1 MHGYTSATNATLRN
15 SPATFDQPFAANS
28 WNQLIFKL
36 DSSFQSARFRFSF
49 WFICKY
55 EYRVTLSPNELKIN
69 SKLGGKYVGQECGEL
84 CNPLLVRRKLLGKS
98 CRDGCNIYI
107 YFFYALQFFTSTF
120 INSKRDKNSYNSLWM
135 ILTARLNGYL
145 NYFSIICNSWK
156 LGRIS
161 CDESN
166 SLFTKYKNREYWYLA
181 SI

>member
-1 MHGYTSATNATLRN
+1 MLNKIVILFPSISLSLSLFYHPNQIYSLNVQHEMHGYTSATNATLRN

-36 DSSFQSARFRFSF
+36 DSSFQSAHFRFSF

-98 CRDGCNIYI
+98 CRDGCNVYI

-120 INSKRDKNSYNSLWM
+120 INSKRDKNS
-135 ILTARLNGYL
+135 
-145 NYFSIICNSWK
+145 
-156 LGRIS
+156 
-161 CDESN
+161 
-166 SLFTKYKNREYWYLA
+166 
-181 SI
+181 